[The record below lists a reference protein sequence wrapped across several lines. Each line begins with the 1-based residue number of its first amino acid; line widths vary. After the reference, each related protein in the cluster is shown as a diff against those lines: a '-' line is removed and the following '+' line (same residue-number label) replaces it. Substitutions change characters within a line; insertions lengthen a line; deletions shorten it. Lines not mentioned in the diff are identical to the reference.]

1 MRFAPKHQKSALNVG
16 VVAIGRNEGE
26 RLTKCLESIV
36 ETVQRVVYV
45 DSGSTDGSV
54 ETARA
59 MGVDV
64 IALDGGIPFTAARA
78 RNEGFRRMRE
88 LAPRLAYVQFV
99 DGDCEIV
106 ARWLETATGFLD
118 THADLAVVSGRLRE
132 RHPERSIYNMLCDIE
147 WDTQAGEAKACG
159 GIALVRGDAFEKVD
173 GFRADLIAGE
183 EPELCFRLRA
193 AGWRVW
199 RLEQEMALHD
209 AAMTRF
215 AQWWKRAKRAGHAFA
230 EGASLHGRSQERYS
244 VRESRSAWFWA
255 LGLPFFTLVCLG
267 FVGLPGLLALAA
279 YPLQVVRLALRGDR
293 STRENWLRAA
303 FLVLGKFPEMLGQL
317 EFWTHRRFG
326 VQSRVIEH
334 K

>member
-1 MRFAPKHQKSALNVG
+1 LRFAPKNQKSALNVG

-26 RLTKCLESIV
+26 RLTKCLESLV
-36 ETVQRVVYV
+36 ETVQWIVYV

-54 ETARA
+54 ERARA
-59 MGVDV
+59 LGVEV
-64 IALDGGIPFTAARA
+64 IVLDARIPFTAARA

-99 DGDCEIV
+99 DADCEVV
-106 ARWLETATGFLD
+106 AGWLETAVGFLD
-118 THADLAVVSGRLRE
+118 THTDLAVVSGRLRE

-147 WDTQAGEAKACG
+147 WDTPVGEAKACG
-159 GIALVRGDAFEKVD
+159 GIALVRVDAFERVD

-193 AGWRVW
+193 GGWRVW

-215 AQWWKRAKRAGHAFA
+215 VQWWKRTKRAGYAFA
-230 EGASLHGRSQERYS
+230 EGAALHGRSQERYS
-244 VRESRSAWFWA
+244 VRESHSAWLWA
-255 LGLPFFTLVCLG
+255 LGVPFFTLVCLA
-267 FVGLPGLLALAA
+267 FAGLAGLLALAA
-279 YPLQVVRLALRGDR
+279 YPLQVIRLAVRGDR
-293 STRENWLRAA
+293 SPRENWLRAA

-317 EFWTHRRFG
+317 EFLTHRRFG
-326 VQSRVIEH
+326 EQSRVIEY